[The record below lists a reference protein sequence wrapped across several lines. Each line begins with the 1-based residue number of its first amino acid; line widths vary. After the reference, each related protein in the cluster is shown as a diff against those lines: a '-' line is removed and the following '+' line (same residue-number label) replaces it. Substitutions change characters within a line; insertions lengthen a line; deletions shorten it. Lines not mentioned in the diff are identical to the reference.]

1 MVIIVSEI
9 NIYIY
14 IFEKFYQMKVQE
26 ELPTSQKSVYCEM
39 TKKILTKR

>member
-9 NIYIY
+9 NIY